1 MSAIH
6 RRGLRVDD
14 PLAAGEEARDE
25 HGATSLV
32 VGSVGVGGD
41 RLRDIPLAR
50 IHANPAQ
57 PRKRF
62 DESALASLA
71 DSIRE
76 RGVLQPVIVRP
87 AGDEYELVAGERRW
101 RAAELAGEETIPAL
115 VDGALDEAGS
125 LELALIENVVRED
138 LTAIELARTLAVLL
152 GDLRMTGAVVAKRLG
167 RSRADIV
174 NTVRL
179 LDLPDEAIDLID
191 SGALSKGH
199 GKALLAEPDHHRR
212 RVLARRAAEGG
223 WSVRALEA
231 EITPRHQA
239 GGAASFAASGP
250 VRRGRQAAGRDRQ
263 RNRVRSA
270 RDAAPARLSDHPRPG
285 RRRPPRADPRRGYD
299 GAMTR
304 SRRPI
309 AERWRGCSTW
319 NTRPGSAAQSAAQSA
334 ARCAAPGVA
343 PAPASTRD
351 WWGERSRL
359 PALHEV
365 VRVVGISHSGLSVM
379 TGAGATVKAMAGS
392 CSSIRS
398 KVR

>member
-1 MSAIH
+1 MSPIH

-14 PLAAGEEARDE
+14 PLAAADTARDE
-25 HGATSLV
+25 HSSTS
-32 VGSVGVGGD
+32 SVAVNGGLAGD
-41 RLRDIPLAR
+41 RLRDIPLAQ
-50 IHANPAQ
+50 IHPNPSQ

-101 RAAELAGEETIPAL
+101 RAADLAGEETIPAL

-138 LTAIELARTLAVLL
+138 LSAIELARTLAVLL
-152 GDLRMTGAVVAKRLG
+152 GDLRMTGAVVARRLG

-212 RVLARRAAEGG
+212 RVLAGRAAEGG

-231 EITPRHQA
+231 EISRGAKPAAPRALPHPDQCAAAAKLQDAIANATGCEARATPHRRGFQIILDQA
-239 GGAASFAASGP
+239 GA
-250 VRRGRQAAGRDRQ
+250 DRL
-263 RNRVRSA
+263 A
-270 RDAAPARLSDHPRPG
+270 RILGGD
-285 RRRPPRADPRRGYD
+285 
-299 GAMTR
+299 MT
-304 SRRPI
+304 
-309 AERWRGCSTW
+309 
-319 NTRPGSAAQSAAQSA
+319 
-334 ARCAAPGVA
+334 
-343 PAPASTRD
+343 
-351 WWGERSRL
+351 
-359 PALHEV
+359 AL
-365 VRVVGISHSGLSVM
+365 
-379 TGAGATVKAMAGS
+379 
-392 CSSIRS
+392 
-398 KVR
+398 